1 MGSEDGLAR
10 KAGEDAE
17 RYSRL
22 RQRAWDA
29 MGSAEG
35 WGVNGQAELG
45 QTRRACGLRGGVES
59 SRRSWSLGRHARR
72 SSVKIW
78 QLRAR
83 QLAGG

>member
-17 RYSRL
+17 IYSRL

-29 MGSAEG
+29 MGSAED
-35 WGVNGQAELG
+35 WGVNGTGGA
-45 QTRRACGLRGGVES
+45 RADAAGLRGGVES